1 MRLRQGNDV
10 KMTMPMEH
18 SKPLPQWCIF
28 IYLKIRIW
36 FTLISILA
44 INIACYVWML
54 ADDGVIWFAFLVH
67 SQCLLTAR
75 KKTMCNECV
84 LYLCRQVKFAN
95 KKLWKNCG
103 KFCLPADKMKICSY
117 VTWIL
122 FVMLPRGWGE
132 GNKHIFGDQSEPI
145 YVCKDEQI

>member
-84 LYLCRQVKFAN
+84 LYLCRICKQSDTVGATPLVDSGWHN
-95 KKLWKNCG
+95 LLMWAQKLQSGRLTHFVDQQTCCCVG
-103 KFCLPADKMKICSY
+103 RIPTYTL
-117 VTWIL
+117 L
-122 FVMLPRGWGE
+122 FLQ
-132 GNKHIFGDQSEPI
+132 F
-145 YVCKDEQI
+145 